1 MQFPNILLPW
11 HRYLAGLGLVLLIL
25 PVQANGILVITDS
38 LHPVNNSTIAT
49 VIELDRPEKITT
61 NLFTHLPAD
70 PVKSTALAKER
81 LMDEVALQQL
91 KTAYQDIL
99 NAWQLGITKIPAVVV
114 DQRYVVYGEPDVI
127 KAVALIEAYRRSL
140 P

>member
-1 MQFPNILLPW
+1 MPFPNILIPW
-11 HRYLAGLGLVLLIL
+11 QRHLAGLSLMFLIF
-25 PVQANGILVITDS
+25 PAQANEILIITDS
-38 LHPVNNSTIAT
+38 KHPVSNSINTNL
-49 VIELDRPEKITT
+49 IELDRPEKIKAKVSSQ
-61 NLFTHLPAD
+61 LPAD

-81 LMDEVALQQL
+81 LFKDGAPKQL
-91 KTAYQDIL
+91 GAAYQDIV

-127 KAVALIEAYRRSL
+127 KAVALIEAYRRSQ